1 MQISQQAQ
9 NRESRRNY
17 IGIVSDRIDAQRA
30 IEALQKSPQRHA
42 RIVQAVLH
50 SLRDVLLRCKTR

>member
-1 MQISQQAQ
+1 MQTSQQAQ
-9 NRESRRNY
+9 KPELRRNY

-30 IEALQKSPQRHA
+30 IEALQKSPQPHA

-50 SLRDVLLRCKTR
+50 SLRGALLRCKTR